1 MLTDTGR
8 LYAMRSSA
16 YWRDIGTPQQYLDA
30 QLDVIRGEIG
40 CPPAEA
46 AVERAPGVWTQ
57 GPVDIDADA
66 RIEAP
71 VLLGEGTVV
80 EAGARVAG
88 SVLGAA
94 CRVGSGAR
102 VLRSVLHPGARL
114 ATDAEAIDAIV
125 GAGAVVD
132 VGAIASDHTVI
143 GPHALVPP
151 GARASG
157 ARIRQEV

>member
-1 MLTDTGR
+1 
-8 LYAMRSSA
+8 
-16 YWRDIGTPQQYLDA
+16 
-30 QLDVIRGEIG
+30 
-40 CPPAEA
+40 
-46 AVERAPGVWTQ
+46 
-57 GPVDIDADA
+57 
-66 RIEAP
+66 
-71 VLLGEGTVV
+71 
-80 EAGARVAG
+80 
-88 SVLGAA
+88 
-94 CRVGSGAR
+94 